1 MKSHGHK
8 KAGSRHDEGQVLL
21 MFALFILVLIPFV
34 GLGVDCGFAYIT
46 KARLSKAVDAA
57 ALAGMANYRQGNEAF
72 AQNMAISTFKANYG
86 TSGRDAAPVNPTVTL
101 STDATGNKSVQV
113 SATTTINTFFIRVLP
128 GWQTLTVGD
137 TAQATRANLIMT
149 LVLDRSDSM
158 DPTQPLG
165 GAYTQG
171 GKYLP
176 GAVSQFISV
185 FDDNADKAAVV
196 SFASSVTNEVPM
208 SQPFRAKVT
217 TAVNNLVWSGGTFA
231 HGGLT
236 NAFAI
241 ENANNPPAN
250 QNAVKVVVFFTD
262 GQANMIQNNL
272 TCPDGGAS
280 KPWNFGGSSGGVSFF
295 ATNTPIT
302 SAAQANDFCAIPSC
316 CNGRTFPSIT
326 GGSVT
331 INPANVIRDAMNR
344 CIQVSDSMRTN
355 GIYVYA
361 VGLDVGNF
369 SPVTIDFL
377 QEVANDP
384 DSPTFDPNLPI
395 GTAMVAKSGS
405 DLSPVFQ
412 QIASDILL
420 RLLK

>member
-1 MKSHGHK
+1 MKSHGHQ
-8 KAGSRHDEGQVLL
+8 KAGSRHDEGQVLV
-21 MFALFILVLIPFV
+21 MFALFVVVLIPFV
-34 GLGVDCGFAYIT
+34 GLGVDCGFAYIS

-57 ALAGMANYRQGNEAF
+57 CLAGMANYRQGNEAF

-86 TSGRDAAPVNPTVTL
+86 TPGRDAAPVDPTVTL
-101 STDATGNKSVQV
+101 STDDSGNKYVQV
-113 SATTTINTFFIRVLP
+113 SATATINTFFIRVLP
-128 GWQTLTVGD
+128 GWQTLTVGA

-149 LVLDRSDSM
+149 VVLDSSDSM

-176 GAVSQFISV
+176 DAVTQFINV

-196 SFASSVTNEVPM
+196 SFASTATNDLLM
-208 SQPFRAKVT
+208 SQPFKAKVK
-217 TAVNNLVWSGGTFA
+217 TAVNNLIWAGGTFA

-241 ENANNPPAN
+241 ENANDPPAG

-262 GQANMIQNNL
+262 GQANMVQN
-272 TCPDGGAS
+272 TFCSPARVY
-280 KPWNFGGSSGGVSFF
+280 NFGGGT
-295 ATNTPIT
+295 ATAHFWTNNTLVTDSTYQNGQCLGNPCACT
-302 SAAQANDFCAIPSC
+302 SVTQ
-316 CNGRTFPSIT
+316 FPSID
-326 GGSVT
+326 GSMET
-331 INPANVIRDAMNR
+331 FSLSHILYDATNR
-344 CIQVSDSMRTN
+344 CIQVANSMRAN
-355 GIYVYA
+355 GMYVYA
-361 VGLDVGNF
+361 VGLDVGNI

-377 QEVANDP
+377 QQVANDP
-384 DSPTFDPNLPI
+384 DSPTFDANLPVGI
-395 GTAMVAKSGS
+395 AMVATSGS
-405 DLSPVFQ
+405 DLTPVFQ